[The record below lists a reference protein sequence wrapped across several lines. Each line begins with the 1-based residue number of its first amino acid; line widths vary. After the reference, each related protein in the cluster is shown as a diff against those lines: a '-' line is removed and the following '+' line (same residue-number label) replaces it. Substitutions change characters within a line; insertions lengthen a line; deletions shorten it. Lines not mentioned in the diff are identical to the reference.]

1 MKAVIISEFGG
12 PEMLK
17 YTEVE
22 KPTIGSRQVLIRVAA
37 TAVNFADIKA
47 RYGT

>member
-1 MKAVIISEFGG
+1 
-12 PEMLK
+12 MLK

-37 TAVNFADIKA
+37 TAVNFILNF
-47 RYGT
+47 